1 MATAAFQ
8 ELAVDSSI
16 SDFLIRHDAEREFRK
31 VCELVRTS
39 FPALIGLGVTLQ
51 EDPDDDGRAQVVVC
65 ATLPEIDPDDQLQA
79 SMRLYHERLIAE
91 VPISYCPLFALVFA
105 FVSE

>member
-1 MATAAFQ
+1 MATTATQ

-16 SDFLIRHDAEREFRK
+16 SDFLIRHDAEGEFRK
-31 VCELVRTS
+31 VCKLVRAS
-39 FPALIGLGVTLQ
+39 FPALIGLELKLQ

-65 ATLPEIDPDDQLQA
+65 ATLPEVYPDDQLQA
-79 SMRLYHERLIAE
+79 SMRRYHERLVAGL
-91 VPISYCPLFALVFA
+91 PLSYCPLFALVFA